1 MSTPGQPDP
10 APNMPD
16 RAAVLPDVPVLV
28 TGAREAVLVTPAG
41 EVDTMSLAAAGRKVA
56 SEPAL
61 FCYATA
67 VRRKLGIKR
76 AVGYDALELFAFTR
90 PANFILPTPLGL
102 AHAMDLADHRD
113 HGLAPEDTA
122 LLIVRSAHRLLE
134 DLTRL
139 DGHARSQAARIATT
153 MTRAGWVWGP
163 AVLTALGAP
172 EPEAQERS
180 AYLAGYDVWNR
191 LTEWDEEPPAPPPG
205 DLSVTALEAGERLG
219 QLVGSQAE
227 RREAQI
233 HYAEEAAKAFAPRDR
248 AGVPN
253 VVLAEAGTGVGKTLG
268 YIAPASVW
276 AEKNQGTVWLS
287 TYTKNLQR
295 QIDQELDKLYDRREL
310 KAKNVV
316 IRKGRENYL
325 CLLNLEEEVGRG
337 GLQPDRAIGIGLV
350 ARWAGA
356 SRDGDMVGGD
366 FPSWLLGSLG
376 GLHLMDV
383 TDRRGECIYSACP
396 HYRKCFI
403 ERAVRKSRS
412 AEIVIANHALV
423 MINAALRAE
432 EGEVPTRYV
441 FDEGHHLF
449 DAADNAFSAHL
460 SGYEAAELRRWIRG
474 AESGRGRS
482 ANRVRGLEKRVGDL
496 VGEEDALE
504 TALHDAVAA
513 AAALPGEGWHNRIA
527 SGAPMG
533 PAERFLAASRQHVL
547 ARADK
552 DRDGYSLEASAD
564 ELPAMLLSASGAL
577 RAGLMEIAKPLQVL
591 AKGLTQKL
599 DKQAATMESATR
611 ARIEGVVR
619 GLSYRADN
627 MLQAWIGMLGGLGEG
642 TPEKMVDWF
651 SIERIDGRELDV
663 GLHRHWIDPTE
674 PFAETVLDQAHGAI
688 VTSATLRDQVGGD
701 DAADD
706 DWRSAE
712 MRTGALHL
720 AKPPERFSLA
730 SPFDYAAKTRVF
742 VVTDVKRTESD
753 QVAAA
758 YRELFRASHGGGL
771 GLFTAV
777 SRLKAVYGKIAAP
790 LEEDGIS
797 LYAQHIDP
805 MDTGT
810 LVDIFRA
817 ERDSCLLGTDAVR
830 DGVDVPGHALRLIV
844 FDRIPWPRPTILH
857 RARRNAFGARG
868 YDDMLTRLRLKQ
880 AFGRLVRSRN
890 DYGVFVMLDSMA
902 PSRLM
907 NAFPP
912 GVSVERLGLKDVIER
927 TRDFLQ
933 GWREGP

>member
-1 MSTPGQPDP
+1 MSARETQSV
-10 APNMPD
+10 D
-16 RAAVLPDVPVLV
+16 RAARLPDAPALVL
-28 TGAREAVLVTPAG
+28 GAREAVIVAPSG
-41 EVDTMSLAAAGRKVA
+41 EVETLTLAHAARKVG
-56 SEPAL
+56 SDPYL
-61 FCYATA
+61 YCYGTA
-67 VRRKLGIKR
+67 VRRKLGLKR
-76 AVGYDALELFAFTR
+76 LPGYDALELFAFTR
-90 PANFILPTPLGL
+90 PADFILPTPLGL
-102 AHAMDLADHRD
+102 AHAMGLVGSTEP
-113 HGLAPEDTA
+113 HGPPEDTA
-122 LLIVRSAHRLLE
+122 LLIVRAAHRLLE

-139 DGHARSQAARIATT
+139 DGRPREVARRIAAT
-153 MTRAGWVWGP
+153 MARAGWSWGP
-163 AVLTALGAP
+163 SVLAALGA
-172 EPEAQERS
+172 EPPDQEAPS

-191 LTEWDEEPPAPPPG
+191 LSEWDEEPPAPPPG
-205 DLSVTALEAGERLG
+205 DASVTALEAGQRLV
-219 QLVGSQAE
+219 QLVGTDAE
-227 RREAQI
+227 RREAQV

-268 YIAPASVW
+268 YIAPASLW

-295 QIDQELDKLYDRREL
+295 QIDQELDKLFTEPAA
-310 KAKNVV
+310 KAESVV

-325 CLLNLEEEVGRG
+325 CLLNLEEEVARG
-337 GLQPDRAIGIGLV
+337 GPLPERAIGIGLV

-396 HYRKCFI
+396 HFRKCFI
-403 ERAVRKSRS
+403 ERAVRKSRG

-432 EGEVPTRYV
+432 DGELPTRYV

-449 DAADNAFSAHL
+449 EAADNAFSAHL
-460 SGYEAAELRRWIRG
+460 SGYETAELRRWIRG
-474 AESGRGRS
+474 PESNRGRS

-496 VGEEDALE
+496 LGDEDTLQ
-504 TALHDAVAA
+504 TALTHVISAA
-513 AAALPGEGWHNRIA
+513 SALPGDGWHSRIA

-533 PAERFLAASRQHVL
+533 PAERFLAASRVHVL

-552 DRDGYSLEASAD
+552 ERDGYSLEASAE
-564 ELPAMLLSASGAL
+564 ELPAMLLSAATAL
-577 RAGLMEIAKPLQVL
+577 QQALTEIAKPLQVL

-611 ARIEGVVR
+611 IRIEGVVR
-619 GLSYRADN
+619 GLTYRADN
-627 MLQAWIGMLGGLGEG
+627 MLQAWIGMLGGLNMGA
-642 TPEKMVDWF
+642 PEKMVDWF
-651 SIERIDGRELDV
+651 SMDRIDGRELDV

-674 PFAETVLDQAHGAI
+674 PFAETVLDQAHGAVI
-688 VTSATLRDQVGGD
+688 TSATLRDQTRDQDGNLSE
-701 DAADD
+701 

-720 AKPPERFSLA
+720 PKPPERFSLV
-730 SPFDYAAKTRVF
+730 SPFDYAEKTRVF
-742 VVTDVKRTESD
+742 VVTDVKRTDPE
-753 QVAAA
+753 QVASA

-777 SRLKAVYGKIAAP
+777 SRLKAVHSRIAAP
-790 LEEDGIS
+790 LEDDGIS

-857 RARRNAFGARG
+857 RARRSAFGSRS
-868 YDDMLTRLRLKQ
+868 YDDMITRLRLKQ

-912 GVSVERLGLKDVIER
+912 GVSVERMGLKDVIER
-927 TRDFLQ
+927 TRYFL
-933 GWREGP
+933 GKWRES